1 MLRPNAIFERREAKS
16 NMASL
21 GEDSEQEMDTREPPM
36 SVDKETCLFG
46 YVTVFVPWDWLEY
59 TCKFSA
65 LPLQRLFTMKGTR
78 RPQHPRSALR

>member
-21 GEDSEQEMDTREPPM
+21 AEDSEQEMDTRELPM

-46 YVTVFVPWDWLEY
+46 YVTMFVP
-59 TCKFSA
+59 
-65 LPLQRLFTMKGTR
+65 
-78 RPQHPRSALR
+78 